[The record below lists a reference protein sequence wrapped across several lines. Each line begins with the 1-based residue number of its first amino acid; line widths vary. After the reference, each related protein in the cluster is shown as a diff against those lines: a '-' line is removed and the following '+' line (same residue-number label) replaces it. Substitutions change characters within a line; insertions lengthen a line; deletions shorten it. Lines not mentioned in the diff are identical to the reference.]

1 MKSSRPLAKHLK
13 RMRGNSMNIDYGARQ
28 AKLIGIT
35 GVDAV
40 ALVPGA
46 NMTYFTGLDFELSK
60 RPTVAIFSD
69 AGLAFIVPELEVP
82 RIAQKT
88 YLEGD
93 LFVWND
99 KDGFMGA
106 FHEATKKLKLTSA
119 PLGVDGLTMRV
130 FERDAFADSGVGEIR
145 NVGKQLLNIR
155 AIKTTDEVDLMRQA
169 CRMSETALHRLMT
182 TVKVGMTEREIAEML
197 TRYLYEAGCETLAF
211 DTHVLTG
218 ENSALP
224 HGTLSSRILDADEY
238 LLIDYGGRYNGYP
251 ADITR
256 TFCLGTPSEKMRE
269 IYNIVL
275 EANRAGIA
283 VAKAGVPCGDVDK
296 AARDV
301 ITKAGY
307 GEYFIHRTGHGLG
320 LEIHELPQIAA
331 DVTDVLEVGMVFTV
345 EPGIY
350 IPGFGGVRIED
361 NIHIT
366 ENGAEVLTHFPKR
379 LTYEG

>member
-1 MKSSRPLAKHLK
+1 
-13 RMRGNSMNIDYGARQ
+13 MRGESMNIDYGARQ

-46 NMTYFTGLDFELSK
+46 NLTYFTGLDFELSK
-60 RPTVAIFSD
+60 RPTIAIFSD

-88 YLEGD
+88 YLD
-93 LFVWND
+93 ANLFVWND

-106 FHEATKKLKLTSA
+106 FHQAIKKLKLTSA

-155 AIKTTDEVDLMRQA
+155 AIKTIDEVDLMRQA

-182 TVKVGMTEREIAEML
+182 TVKAGMTEREIAETL
-197 TRYLYEAGCETLAF
+197 TRYLFEAGCETLAF

-224 HGTLSSRILDADEY
+224 HGTVSSRVLGVDEY

-320 LEIHELPQIAA
+320 LEVHELPQIAA

-361 NIHIT
+361 NIYIT